1 MKFSQKE
8 DTMKTNIDF
17 ANGKTGRSLIK
28 MFFPIFAAT
37 VLMLAYTLVDS
48 IWVGNLLGETGYAAL
63 TTAGSISLI
72 LYAFTT
78 GIGNGTS
85 IIVSQL
91 VGAGDKKRTDEMTG
105 NVLFFSAVFSVAL
118 VVMLECLLHRLLL
131 VFRTPASIYT
141 DANSYLAIF
150 LIGYVPVF
158 IYMQLTSVFRSFGDP
173 VFQMKGML
181 LGTLINLV
189 ADPVFIKALGISG
202 AAVATVLSQILCLIF
217 AILYGRKKA
226 YFALTLKGLS
236 MEQLFL
242 FLKTVIPASAQNCM
256 PALSSMVMV
265 ILVNSFDVTTIA
277 AYGVL
282 KNIENILFYPAMA
295 MNMAL
300 IAIIGQLYGAKR
312 DDRIRDYLQ
321 AALRIG
327 VLIEAVLT
335 GFVLIFSSNISM
347 AFVKETAV
355 AEIVSHGLLIIAIG
369 YVCYMI
375 TCIITAKLSGMGKVN
390 LSMALMFIYFIVIR
404 IPLASVLIH
413 SSLGLDGMWTAFVIS
428 HISAVILAY
437 LVSVI
442 QEKRIF
448 RTEDKKS
455 AIAYP

>member
-1 MKFSQKE
+1 
-8 DTMKTNIDF
+8 MKTNIDF
-17 ANGKTGRSLIK
+17 VNGKTGRSLIK

-37 VLMLAYTLVDS
+37 VLMLACTLVDS

-91 VGAGDKKRTDEMTG
+91 VGAGNKKKTDEITG
-105 NVLFFSAVFSVAL
+105 NALFFSAVFSVTL
-118 VVMLECLLHRLLL
+118 VVLLEGLLNRLLMI
-131 VFRTPASIYT
+131 FRTPASIYT
-141 DANSYLAIF
+141 DAKSYLAI
-150 LIGYVPVF
+150 VF
-158 IYMQLTSVFRSFGDP
+158 IYMQLTSVFRCFGDP

-226 YFALTLKGLS
+226 YFALTLKGVS

-242 FLKTVIPASAQNCM
+242 FLKTVIPASAQNCI
-256 PALSSMVMV
+256 PALSSMIMV

-312 DDRIRDYLQ
+312 DDRIRDYMQ

-390 LSMALMFIYFIVIR
+390 LSMALMFIYYIVIR